1 MFNKIVVIILIS
13 SLITFILYTI
23 YIINEKKEWQKT
35 IWSKIILGIGLLSYI
50 SLVGSVISLLIMSL
64 LN

>member
-1 MFNKIVVIILIS
+1 MFDKIVAIILIS

-23 YIINEKKEWQKT
+23 YIINEKKEWEKT
-35 IWSKIILGIGLLSYI
+35 IWSKIMLGIGLLSYV
-50 SLVGSVISLLIMSL
+50 SLVGSVASLIVMSL

>member
-1 MFNKIVVIILIS
+1 MFDKIVVIILIS

-35 IWSKIILGIGLLSYI
+35 IWSKILLRIGLLSYVF
-50 SLVGSVISLLIMSL
+50 LVGSIISLIIMAL